1 MCPEHAV
8 SVVPRTQSL
17 AVLRLLRPKQ
27 WIKNLF
33 VLAPLIFSGLFT
45 RESSTLLALFAT
57 LLFCVAASMVY
68 VFNDLADRHID
79 ALHPVKRFTRP
90 LASGA
95 VSIGAARALLVT
107 LGALLLLGSYVS
119 IPLVG
124 VLLAY
129 ILLNV
134 LYSSWL
140 KRVPVVD
147 IFCVAAGFVL
157 RVYAGAVVIDVPL
170 SSWMLITTLSIA
182 LYLAAIKRRDEL
194 EVQGDGAR
202 AVLGQYTIPLLE
214 RFSLMASVCAMVFY
228 SMFVVTTRPVLAFTI
243 PFVLFGIFR
252 YWFLVDRH
260 GRGESPTDALWSD
273 RPLAVTVLLWGV
285 LCAFLLRQP

>member
-8 SVVPRTQSL
+8 RAVPRTQSL
-17 AVLRLLRPKQ
+17 AVLRLLRPKH

-45 RESSTLLALFAT
+45 RREAMLQAILGT
-57 LLFCVAASMVY
+57 LLFCVAASIVY
-68 VFNDLADRHID
+68 VFNDLADRQID
-79 ALHPVKRFTRP
+79 ALHPTKRLTRP

-95 VSIGAARALLVT
+95 VSVTAARVLLAA
-107 LGALLLLGSYVS
+107 LGALLVLGYYVS

-124 VLLAY
+124 VLLFY
-129 ILLNV
+129 VLLNV
-134 LYSSWL
+134 LYSAWL
-140 KRVPVVD
+140 KRIPVVD

-170 SSWMLITTLSIA
+170 SSWMLVTTLSIA

-202 AVLGQYTIPLLE
+202 SVLGQYTVPLLD
-214 RFSLMASVCAMVFY
+214 RFALMSSVCAMVFY

-252 YWFLVDRH
+252 YWFLVDLK

-273 RPLAVTVLLWGV
+273 RPLAITVVLWGV
-285 LCAFLLRQP
+285 LCAFLLKQP

>member
-1 MCPEHAV
+1 VRPEL
-8 SVVPRTQSL
+8 SVASVPRAGTM
-17 AVLRLLRPKQ
+17 AVLRLLRPKH

-45 RESSTLLALFAT
+45 RPEARLDALFGT

-68 VFNDLADRHID
+68 IINDLADLKVD
-79 ALHPVKRFTRP
+79 ALHPVKRLERP

-95 VSIGAARALLVT
+95 VSVTTARLVLLG
-107 LGALLLLGSYVS
+107 LGALLLAGSRVS
-119 IPLVG
+119 ISLVA
-124 VLLAY
+124 VLIVY
-129 ILLNV
+129 IVLNL
-134 LYSSWL
+134 LYSAWF

-170 SSWMLITTLSIA
+170 SSWMLVTTLAIA

-194 EVQGDGAR
+194 EVQGDAAR
-202 AVLGQYTIPLLE
+202 AVLGQYTVPLLD
-214 RFSLMASVCAMVFY
+214 RFALMASVCAMVFY
-228 SMFVVTTRPVLAFTI
+228 CMFVVTTRPVLAFTI

-252 YWFLVDRH
+252 YWFLVDRK

-273 RPLAVTVLLWGV
+273 LPLAITVVLWGI
-285 LCAFLLRQP
+285 LCAYLLRQP

>member
-1 MCPEHAV
+1 
-8 SVVPRTQSL
+8 
-17 AVLRLLRPKQ
+17 
-27 WIKNLF
+27 
-33 VLAPLIFSGLFT
+33 
-45 RESSTLLALFAT
+45 
-57 LLFCVAASMVY
+57 
-68 VFNDLADRHID
+68 
-79 ALHPVKRFTRP
+79 
-90 LASGA
+90 
-95 VSIGAARALLVT
+95 
-107 LGALLLLGSYVS
+107 
-119 IPLVG
+119 
-124 VLLAY
+124 
-129 ILLNV
+129 
-134 LYSSWL
+134 
-140 KRVPVVD
+140 
-147 IFCVAAGFVL
+147 VAAGFVL

>member
-1 MCPEHAV
+1 V

-95 VSIGAARALLVT
+95 VSVGAARALLAM

>member
-1 MCPEHAV
+1 MPPEL
-8 SVVPRTQSL
+8 SVASVPRAGTI
-17 AVLRLLRPKQ
+17 AVLRLLRPKH

-45 RESSTLLALFAT
+45 RADARIEALFGT

-68 VFNDLADRHID
+68 IINDLSDLKVD
-79 ALHPVKRFTRP
+79 SLHPVKRLERP

-95 VSIGAARALLVT
+95 VSVTTARLVLVG
-107 LGALLLLGSYVS
+107 LGALVLAGSYMS
-119 IPLVG
+119 IPLVA
-124 VLLAY
+124 VLIVY
-129 ILLNV
+129 IVLNL
-134 LYSSWL
+134 LYSAWF

-170 SSWMLITTLSIA
+170 SSWMLVTTLAIA

-194 EVQGDGAR
+194 EVQGDAAR
-202 AVLGQYTIPLLE
+202 AVLGQYTVPLLD
-214 RFSLMASVCAMVFY
+214 RFALMASVCAMVFY
-228 SMFVVTTRPVLAFTI
+228 CMFVVTTRPVLAFTI

-252 YWFLVDRH
+252 YWFLVDRK

-273 RPLAVTVLLWGV
+273 MPLAITVVLWGI
-285 LCAFLLRQP
+285 LCAYLLRQP